1 MLTLVSHQPRVS
13 NNTSSHASDVNR
25 YQSDGRV
32 KHSKLILV
40 LLPTLALLTVTL
52 QWLPGNANP
61 VACLVDSGATH
72 TFIAAEVVERL
83 GL

>member
-1 MLTLVSHQPRVS
+1 MAKAPVAQLPKGRVS
-13 NNTSSHASDVNR
+13 AMT
-25 YQSDGRV
+25 DG
-32 KHSKLILV
+32 SPS
-40 LLPTLALLTVTL
+40 LLEL
-52 QWLPGNANP
+52 QAWLSGNATP